1 MKWSR
6 AMDQLPR
13 NVMQATVYAVLLLL
27 QLEILQEIGAEA
39 VIQRH
44 ETLILVTVSVIL
56 VFALL
61 PLVRALLTEVTN
73 RLKKRGV
80 RS

>member
-44 ETLILVTVSVIL
+44 ETLILATVFVIL

-61 PLVRALLTEVTN
+61 PLVRALLTEVAN
-73 RLKKRGV
+73 RLKNEA
-80 RS
+80 

>member
-6 AMDQLPR
+6 AMEQLPR